1 MSTTATP
8 TPRVANT
15 IKAPVTTSAPTAA
28 HAHAADKAF
37 HLPVAAGR
45 VAAALRLAYG
55 FTFLWAFL
63 DKLFGLHFST
73 PTAKS
78 WLNGG
83 SPTKGFLSGSEGP
96 FAGFYHAIAGN
107 PITNWGF
114 MLGLLAVG
122 TALILGIGMRL
133 AAVGGGIMYA
143 MMYTVVLPTVTNPF
157 IDDHLIGLL
166 VVVLL
171 TLIGAGHVW
180 GLGSVWNKV
189 DLVKRYPILR

>member
-1 MSTTATP
+1 MSTTASP

-15 IKAPVTTSAPTAA
+15 ATAPVPPSAPVVAA
-28 HAHAADKAF
+28 RASERGL
-37 HLPVAAGR
+37 HLPGAAGR
-45 VAAALRLAYG
+45 VAAVLRIVYG

-83 SPTKGFLSGSEGP
+83 NPTKGYLSSSAGP
-96 FAGFYHAIAGN
+96 FSGFYHSIAGHGL
-107 PITNWGF
+107 TNWGF

-122 TALILGIGMRL
+122 VALILGIGMRL
-133 AAVGGGIMYA
+133 AAIGGGIMYA

-157 IDDHLIGLL
+157 IDDHLVGLI

-171 TLIGAGHVW
+171 ALIGAGHVW
-180 GLGSVWNKV
+180 GLGTAWNKV
-189 DLVKRYPILR
+189 DIVKRYPILR

>member
-1 MSTTATP
+1 MSNIATRSP
-8 TPRVANT
+8 LAAHT
-15 IKAPVTTSAPTAA
+15 KSSAPVSSSASAAASTSSS
-28 HAHAADKAF
+28 

-45 VAAALRLAYG
+45 VAAALRIAYG
-55 FTFLWAFL
+55 FTFLWAFV

-73 PTAKS
+73 ATAKS

-122 TALILGIGMRL
+122 TALTLGIGMRL
-133 AAVGGGIMYA
+133 AAIGGGIMYA

-157 IDDHLIGLL
+157 LDDHLIGLL

-171 TLIGAGHVW
+171 ALIGAGHVW
-180 GLGSVWNKV
+180 GLGNAWNKV

>member
-8 TPRVANT
+8 TPRIVSPRR
-15 IKAPVTTSAPTAA
+15 APVSTTAA
-28 HAHAADKAF
+28 TEAASRSEARSYR
-37 HLPVAAGR
+37 LPVAAGR
-45 VAAALRLAYG
+45 VAAALRVVYG

-83 SPTKGFLSGSEGP
+83 SPTKGFLSSSEGP
-96 FAGFYHAIAGN
+96 FAGFYHSIAGQGL
-107 PITNWGF
+107 TNWGF
-114 MLGLLAVG
+114 MLGCLAVG
-122 TALILGIGMRL
+122 LALILGIGMRL
-133 AAVGGGIMYA
+133 AAIGGAIMYA

-157 IDDHLIGLL
+157 IDDHIVGLL

-171 TLIGAGHVW
+171 ALIGAGHVW
-180 GLGSVWNKV
+180 GLGTAWNNV
-189 DLVKRYPILR
+189 DIVRRFPILR